1 MVKQAIIVRKDLNM
15 RKGKLAAQ
23 VAHASMNIFL
33 NKAVTTSS
41 NLIVGISKDTK
52 EWLETSYT
60 KIVLG
65 CNSLEDLYKI
75 RDECIEGNIP
85 CAIVQDLGKTE
96 FHNIPTETCI
106 AIGPAQEEII
116 NAITKDF
123 KLL

>member
-1 MVKQAIIVRKDLNM
+1 LVKQAIIVRKDLNM

-65 CNSLEDLYKI
+65 CNSLEDLY
-75 RDECIEGNIP
+75 
-85 CAIVQDLGKTE
+85 QS
-96 FHNIPTETCI
+96 FHRNTQKSLASGMNCVFDY
-106 AIGPAQEEII
+106 I
-116 NAITKDF
+116 N
-123 KLL
+123 

>member
-1 MVKQAIIVRKDLNM
+1 LVKQAIIVRKDLNM

-52 EWLETSYT
+52 EWIETNYT

-75 RDECIEGNIP
+75 RDECVEDNIP
-85 CAIVQDLGKTE
+85 YAIIQDLGKTE

>member
-75 RDECIEGNIP
+75 RDECIEDNIP
-85 CAIVQDLGKTE
+85 YAIVQDLGKTE

>member
-33 NKAVTTSS
+33 NNAVTTSS

-75 RDECIEGNIP
+75 RDMCIVDNILY
-85 CAIVQDLGKTE
+85 AIVQDLGKTE

>member
-75 RDECIEGNIP
+75 RDECIEDNIP
-85 CAIVQDLGKTE
+85 YAIIQDLGKTE

>member
-1 MVKQAIIVRKDLNM
+1 MVKQAIVVRKDLNM

-33 NKAVTTSS
+33 NKAVSTSS

-60 KIVLG
+60 NVLG

-75 RDECIEGNIP
+75 RDECIEDNIP
-85 CAIVQDLGKTE
+85 YAIVQDLGKTE

-106 AIGPAQEEII
+106 AIGPAQEEVI